1 MTKTPEWWL
10 KAVLRGFGAPPVLAI
25 FAFVMPR
32 SWMGLVHEWLGMGAL
47 PDKPIVEYLARSTS
61 ALCAFYG
68 LLLLVLA
75 TDVQRYA
82 RVITLQAVL
91 MMALSIVGAL
101 LGLMAGMPTWWM
113 MGDAASCWLCC
124 GVMLWLQK
132 RIALAPATKEQP
144 KPVSRIS
151 EE

>member
-1 MTKTPEWWL
+1 MTKNPEWWL
-10 KAVLRGFGAPPVLAI
+10 KAVLRGFGAPCVLAV

-32 SWMGLVHEWLGMGAL
+32 SWMGIVHEWLGMGVL

-68 LLLLVLA
+68 LLLLVIA

-91 MMALSIVGAL
+91 MMAFSTVGAL
-101 LGLMAGMPTWWM
+101 LGLTAGMPAWWM
-113 MGDAASCWLCC
+113 MGDAASCWLGC
-124 GVMLWLQK
+124 GSMLWLQK
-132 RIALAPATKEQP
+132 RISLAAATQEQP
-144 KPVSRIS
+144 KPVRQIS
-151 EE
+151 PA